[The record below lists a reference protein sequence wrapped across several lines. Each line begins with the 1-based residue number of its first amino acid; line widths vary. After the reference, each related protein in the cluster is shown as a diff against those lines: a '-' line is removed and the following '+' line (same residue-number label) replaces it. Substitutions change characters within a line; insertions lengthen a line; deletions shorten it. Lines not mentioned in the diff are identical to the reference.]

1 LDSYLAPSTRPDFSR
16 FINDPKPSFE
26 YIKRREKSSTKKFE
40 PKPTYLP
47 SYQVR
52 KKMPKVG
59 KKKIYAKRPSP
70 FEDFL
75 ERLIIYELTKD
86 AEREQNLSDSSSV
99 TSSSDSSSMTS
110 SSAGSPQSPQSPQ
123 SSETSSSAPS
133 TVSTNQG
140 RPSVIVENVNYVVD
154 II

>member
-1 LDSYLAPSTRPDFSR
+1 
-16 FINDPKPSFE
+16 
-26 YIKRREKSSTKKFE
+26 
-40 PKPTYLP
+40 
-47 SYQVR
+47 
-52 KKMPKVG
+52 MPKVG

-86 AEREQNLSDSSSV
+86 AEREQNHSDASSV
-99 TSSSDSSSMTS
+99 TSSSDASSMTS
-110 SSAGSPQSPQSPQ
+110 SSAGHHSSPQSPQSIQSPQSPQ
-123 SSETSSSAPS
+123 SSESSGSS
-133 TVSTNQG
+133 NVSTNQG

>member
-1 LDSYLAPSTRPDFSR
+1 
-16 FINDPKPSFE
+16 
-26 YIKRREKSSTKKFE
+26 
-40 PKPTYLP
+40 
-47 SYQVR
+47 
-52 KKMPKVG
+52 MPKVG
-59 KKKIYAKRPSP
+59 KKKTYAKRPSP

-86 AEREQNLSDSSSV
+86 AEREQALSDSSSV

-110 SSAGSPQSPQSPQ
+110 SSAGSPQSPQS
-123 SSETSSSAPS
+123 SETSSAAPS
-133 TVSTNQG
+133 TVLSNQS